1 MLDFSSCEFSPDAE
15 IFLIQNY
22 LRNYYIAALLFL
34 GLAKLDLLLFILPA
48 ISFILCVKPT
58 EKILIDSWY

>member
-1 MLDFSSCEFSPDAE
+1 MLDFSSCEFSPAAE

-48 ISFILCVKPT
+48 ISIILCVNRNITVLRKY
-58 EKILIDSWY
+58 S